1 MDEGVSMDINLL
13 TSLNDNIRID
23 RNKCTACGRCVEV
36 CILDNLRLQL
46 SPCRQACPVGM
57 NCQGYIHHVA
67 QGRMDKGLEKV
78 KEAIPFGGILGR
90 VCSRPC
96 EAACNRLKV
105 DGQAVAIRDLKRFL
119 SDQDRIPPVPERAA
133 EFPATVAIVG
143 AGPAGLTAAFYLRGA
158 GFKVTLFDRESE
170 PGGLMRWGI
179 PEFRLPLEILERELR
194 FVKATG
200 IDFRGNCTLGRDLD
214 LQDLQHRF
222 DAVLVAVG
230 ACDQVKLG
238 IPGEDSPHVLPAL
251 EFLKKAREKKAAAPG
266 NRVVV
271 IGGGNAAM
279 DAAQTALRMDA
290 RNVAVVCLEK
300 REEMPAFPWSIA
312 EAEEEG
318 VSIHNGW
325 GPQAF
330 RFKEERLTT
339 VSFRKCTA
347 LYDKTGQFFP
357 AYDESQGMH
366 LLCDTVIV
374 AIGQRTQS
382 GLVDPS
388 WSRAGTIVCD
398 PVTLR
403 IEKSKVFVAGDFMK
417 GPRTLV
423 EAMGQG
429 KEAAV
434 SIERMLK
441 GEDLHYERGNGKPL
455 EVQFEPDWSRA
466 LKRSRIA
473 MPTLPLAR
481 RKGFEEVARGLSGD
495 EAVAEAERCLDCG
508 LPFGLRTCWFC
519 LPCEIECPE
528 EALYVEVPYLLR

>member
-1 MDEGVSMDINLL
+1 MDINLL

-23 RNKCTACGRCVEV
+23 RNKCAACGRCVEV

-78 KEAIPFGGILGR
+78 IEAIPFGGILGR

-119 SDQDRIPPVPERAA
+119 SDQDRIPPVPEGVA
-133 EFPATVAIVG
+133 EFPGTIAIVG
-143 AGPAGLTAAFYLRGA
+143 AGPAGLTAAFYLRVA

-179 PEFRLPLEILERELR
+179 PEFRLPLEILERELH

-200 IDFRGNCTLGRDLD
+200 IDFKGNCTLGRDLD
-214 LQDLQHRF
+214 LQELQHQF

-230 ACDQVKLG
+230 ACDQIKLG
-238 IPGEDSPHVLPAL
+238 IPGEDSPHVIPAL
-251 EFLKKAREKKAAAPG
+251 KFLKKAREKKAAAPG
-266 NRVVV
+266 KSVVV

-279 DAAQTALRMDA
+279 DAAQTALRLGA
-290 RNVAVVCLEK
+290 RNVTVVCLEK

-325 GPQAF
+325 GPQFF
-330 RFKEERLTT
+330 RFKEEQLTM
-339 VSFRKCTA
+339 VSFRKCTD
-347 LYDKTGQFFP
+347 LLDRTGQFSP
-357 AYDESQGMH
+357 AYDESQSMQ
-366 LLCDTVIV
+366 LPCDTVIV
-374 AIGQRTQS
+374 AIGQETQS

-388 WSRAGTIVCD
+388 WSRAGTIVCN
-398 PVTLR
+398 PTTLR
-403 IEKSKVFVAGDFMK
+403 IDNSKVFVAGDFMK

-441 GEDLHYERGNGKPL
+441 GEDLYYERGNGKPL

-466 LKRSRIA
+466 LKRSRTA
-473 MPTLPLAR
+473 MPTLLVAR
-481 RKGFEEVARGLSGD
+481 RKGFQEVAGGFSGD
-495 EAVAEAERCLDCG
+495 EAVAEAERCLNCG
-508 LPFGLRTCWFC
+508 VPFGLRTCWFC

>member
-1 MDEGVSMDINLL
+1 MDINLL

-67 QGRMDKGLEKV
+67 QGRIDKGLEKV

-119 SDQDRIPPVPERAA
+119 SDQDRIPPVPQGVA
-133 EFPATVAIVG
+133 EFPGTAAIVG

-194 FVKATG
+194 FVKAAG

-214 LQDLQHRF
+214 LQELQQRF

-230 ACDQVKLG
+230 AWDQVRLG
-238 IPGEDSPHVLPAL
+238 IPGEDSPNVIPAL
-251 EFLKKAREKKAAAPG
+251 EFLKKAREKKGAAPG

-279 DAAQTALRMDA
+279 DAAQTALRLGA
-290 RNVAVVCLEK
+290 RNVTVVCLER

-318 VSIHNGW
+318 ISLHNGW

-330 RFKEERLTT
+330 RFKEEQLTA

-347 LYDKTGQFFP
+347 LYDGTGQFSP
-357 AYDESQGMH
+357 AYDESQGMN

-374 AIGQRTQS
+374 AIGQKTQS

-388 WSRAGTIVCD
+388 WCRAGTIACD
-398 PVTLR
+398 PTTLR
-403 IEKSKVFVAGDFMK
+403 IEKSKVFVAGDFLQ

-429 KEAAV
+429 KEAAI
-434 SIERMLK
+434 SIERRLR
-441 GEDLHYERGNGKPL
+441 GEDLYYERGSGKPL
-455 EVQFEPDWSRA
+455 DVQFEPDWERA
-466 LKRSRIA
+466 LKRSRMA
-473 MPTLPLAR
+473 MPTLPVAR
-481 RKGFEEVARGLSGD
+481 RKGFEEVARGFSGD
-495 EAVAEAERCLDCG
+495 EAIAEAERCLNCG
-508 LPFGLRTCWFC
+508 VPFGLRTCWFC